1 MIIKPLDKNKILNF
15 IENDKKR
22 IVNFEQSLV
31 RIPSVNHPPTGD
43 EKECALFIADK
54 LKKMGLK
61 VDTFTPDEVEGL
73 KKHIVYCPGRNYTDR
88 PNVVGV
94 YKGSGGGKSLF
105 LVAHTDVELPGAKE
119 LWEDGNPWSGKVKDG
134 KIFGRGSGDDKSGLT
149 AQIMALDEI
158 KRAGYQLKGDV
169 ILCNVVDEEQGG
181 GNGTLS
187 CILRGYLADAAINM
201 DGTALEIQIANL
213 GGSCFEVTVRT
224 EEGCPDIN
232 RTLKSTNKV
241 YQAIQDLKGK
251 RKKIFKEVP
260 SIYQN
265 SFTAE
270 ETIRVVK
277 LAIGGKETEGMMN
290 VGKISGW
297 IYILPG
303 EEKDAVKGLVEE
315 HFKKVAQKHRDEE
328 IEFHWWKGRDLL
340 PSMINREEKI
350 VKTMSKAY
358 KEVAGGDPVIS
369 GGVMSDLYLLNL
381 YSNMPSLTF
390 GAAGWSRKGGA
401 HQPNEYVN
409 IDDLMTFTKITALT
423 MMDWCGY
430 EKVRG

>member
-1 MIIKPLDKNKILNF
+1 MLSSSDKNKILNF
-15 IENDKKR
+15 IENDRKR
-22 IVNFEQSLV
+22 IVGFEQSLI
-31 RIPSVNHPPTGD
+31 RIPSTNHPPMGD

-61 VDTFTPDEVEGL
+61 VDVFTPDEVEGL
-73 KKHIVYCPGRNYTDR
+73 KEHVGYCPGRDYTDR

-94 YKGSGGGKSLF
+94 YKGSGGGKSL
-105 LVAHTDVELPGAKE
+105 LLAAHTDVELPGAKE
-119 LWEDGNPWSGKVKDG
+119 LWEDENPWSGKVKDG

-149 AQIMALDEI
+149 AQIMALEEI

-181 GNGTLS
+181 GNGILS
-187 CILRGYLADAAINM
+187 CILKGYSADAAINM
-201 DGTALEIQIANL
+201 DGTDLEIQIANL
-213 GGSCFEVTVRT
+213 GGSNFEIMIKT
-224 EEGCPDIN
+224 EEGCADID
-232 RTLKSTNKV
+232 RALKTTKKV
-241 YQAIQDLKGK
+241 YQAIQDLKEK

-260 SIYQN
+260 SIYQDS
-265 SFTAE
+265 SFME

-277 LAIGGKETEGMMN
+277 LAIGGRETEGMMN

-303 EEKDAVKGLVEE
+303 EEKETVKRFIEE
-315 HFKKVAQKHRDEE
+315 YFKEVVPKDKDEE
-328 IEFHWWKGRDLL
+328 VEFRWWRGRDLL
-340 PSMINREEKI
+340 PSIISSEEEI

-358 KEVAGGDPVIS
+358 KEVAGRDPVIS
-369 GGVMSDLYLLNL
+369 GGAMSDLYLLNL
-381 YSNMPSLTF
+381 YSNMPSFSF

-409 IDDLMTFTKITALT
+409 IDDLMTFTKVAALT

-430 EKVRG
+430 EKVKG